1 MVLEKYFTA
10 FSTLTVLE
18 NRLTKKLLW
27 NFMLCCIH
35 IANIKTYTNMKTKI
49 WILIAFAAIIFAF
62 THERTVKGKVT
73 AAEDGSQL
81 VGVTV
86 TIKGTNKGTQTDA
99 QGNYSIGVSSGNET
113 LVFSY
118 IGYAFR
124 EEKVG
129 VRNTIDVKLMSDTQA
144 LQEVVV
150 TGYSVQKKKV
160 STEAIS
166 EMKSYGL
173 PNQVLQGRSPG
184 IAIQGARPARDRDY
198 EIFPPQQSEPKQEQ
212 LNTEEYNS
220 LIENVFQETKN
231 NALTTFSIDVDRA
244 GYSNIRR
251 MLNGGMMPSKDAIRI
266 EEMVNYFDYD
276 YPQHVDNEP
285 FTINSELS
293 NSPWNKGLKLL
304 QIGIQAKKISTE
316 NLPASNL
323 VFLIDVSG
331 SMDSPNKLDLAKQ
344 ALYLLIDQL
353 RPQDKVAMVVY
364 AGAAGVVLP
373 STSGVEKNKI
383 KNALEKLQ
391 AGGST
396 AGGEGIK
403 LAYKIAAENFVK
415 GGNNRVILAS
425 DGDFNVG
432 VSSEA
437 ELKGLIENKRESGV
451 FLSILGFGM
460 GNYKDN
466 KMETLADKG
475 NGNYAYIDNLQ
486 EAQKVFVHE
495 FGGTLF
501 TVAKDVKLQLDF
513 NPNYVKAY
521 RLIGYENRML
531 RNEDFNDDKKDA
543 GEMGSGHT
551 VTALYE
557 IVPVGV
563 ESEYLKSVDKS
574 KYQTEKEL
582 TSAAK
587 TNEILTVKLRY
598 KSPDEGKSKLMGK
611 TIIDQHTAFDK
622 TSENFRFAAS
632 VAEFGLILRQ
642 SEFKGQANYN
652 QVIELA
658 KNAKGLDEE
667 GYRAEFIK
675 LVKTAKLLDKN
686 DVVSNKD

>member
-1 MVLEKYFTA
+1 
-10 FSTLTVLE
+10 
-18 NRLTKKLLW
+18 
-27 NFMLCCIH
+27 
-35 IANIKTYTNMKTKI
+35 MKTKI
-49 WILIAFAAIIFAF
+49 WILIASVAIIFAF
-62 THERTVKGKVT
+62 TYERTITGNVT
-73 AAEDGSQL
+73 SASDNSPVAGASVL
-81 VGVTV
+81 
-86 TIKGTNKGTQTDA
+86 IKGTSKGTQTDA
-99 QGNYSIGVSSGNET
+99 QGNYSLTVPTGGKLI
-113 LVFSY
+113 FSA
-118 IGYAFR
+118 IGYVSQ
-124 EEKVG
+124 E
-129 VRNTIDVKLMSDTQA
+129 VKIGKSDTLNLKLVENSQA

-150 TGYSVQKKKV
+150 TGLSISKRRASVNV
-160 STEAIS
+160 IS
-166 EMKSYGL
+166 ETDAVSRSYSL
-173 PNQVLQGRSPG
+173 PSPTMLQGRSPG
-184 IAIQGARPARDRDY
+184 VAVQNSKPRRDKNY
-198 EIFPPQQSEPKQEQ
+198 EETPSQQTESKDAE

-244 GYSNIRR
+244 GYSTIRR
-251 MLNGGMMPSKDAIRI
+251 MLNDGIMPPKDAIRI
-266 EEMVNYFDYD
+266 EEMVNYFDYE
-276 YPQHVDNEP
+276 YPQPIVNQP
-285 FTINSELS
+285 VTINSELS
-293 NSPWNKGLKLL
+293 DSPWNKGLKLL
-304 QIGIQAKKISTE
+304 QIGLQAKKISTE

-331 SMDSPNKLDLAKQ
+331 SMDSPDRLPLVKQ

-373 STSGVEKNKI
+373 STSGSEKSKL
-383 KNALEKLQ
+383 KRALEKFQ

-396 AGGEGIK
+396 AGGEGIR
-403 LAYKIAAENFVK
+403 LAYKIAAENLIK

-437 ELKGLIENKRESGV
+437 ELKKLIENKRESGV

-501 TVAKDVKLQLDF
+501 TVAKDVKLQLEF
-513 NPNYVKAY
+513 NPKFVKAY

-563 ESEYLKSVDKS
+563 ESDYLKNIDAL
-574 KYQTEKEL
+574 KYQKAPEL
-582 TSAAK
+582 SNLASSK
-587 TNEILTVKLRY
+587 EILTIKLRY
-598 KSPDEGKSKLMGK
+598 KSPDENKSKLIEK
-611 TIIDQHTAFDK
+611 SVIDQHTVFEK
-622 TSENFRFAAS
+622 TSENFRFSAA
-632 VAEFGLILRQ
+632 VAEFGLLLRQ
-642 SEFKGQANYN
+642 SEFKGKANYD
-652 QVIELA
+652 QVINLA
-658 KNAKGLDEE
+658 KAAKTQDEE

-675 LVKTAKLLDKN
+675 LVKTAKLLN
-686 DVVSNKD
+686 GQAEGN